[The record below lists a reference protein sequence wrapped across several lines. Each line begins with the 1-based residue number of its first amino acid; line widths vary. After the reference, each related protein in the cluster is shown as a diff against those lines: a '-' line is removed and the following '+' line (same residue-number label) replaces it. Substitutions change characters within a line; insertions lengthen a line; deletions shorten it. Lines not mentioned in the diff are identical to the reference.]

1 MCWKMIAVKQIF
13 IQIEVLGFG
22 LNTTKS
28 QESDTKV
35 DILYYISKERSY
47 FEKEVIY
54 RRTQK
59 QACVTIG

>member
-22 LNTTKS
+22 LNTTKR

>member
-22 LNTTKS
+22 LNTTKR

-35 DILYYISKERSY
+35 DILYKYIKRKIL
-47 FEKEVIY
+47 F
-54 RRTQK
+54 
-59 QACVTIG
+59 

>member
-22 LNTTKS
+22 LNTTKP